1 MRFAH
6 ISDLHLGKRLHEVS
20 LLEDQA
26 YILNEICKILQDE
39 KPDAVLIAGDIY
51 DKSAPSAEA
60 VRLFDDFL
68 LGLSADG
75 QKVFV
80 ISGNHDS
87 AARVAY
93 GGRIMA
99 KGGVYL
105 SAPEYRGEVYPVP
118 LEDKDGRVDVYLLPF
133 IKPIH
138 VSLAF
143 PDEKIESF
151 TDALRV
157 AVERMAV
164 NPRRRSVLVAH
175 QFVTGAVR
183 SDSEEVSVGGLDNVD
198 VSVFAPFSYVALGHI
213 HRPQNIGSPRV
224 RYSGTPLKYSFSEAG
239 DEKSI
244 TIAELDAEGAVS
256 VRTIPLKPKRDLREI
271 KGTYDELMKREN
283 YEGTET
289 DDYLRVI
296 LTDEIDVPDAM
307 RKLKTVYPNVLRI
320 DYDNARTQSGAI
332 FGDLPATEAKDPF
345 ALVEDFYSR
354 QNNQPMNEAQAEYMK
369 TLIARI
375 WGEEACGR

>member
-26 YILNEICKILQDE
+26 HILAEIRAALRE
-39 KPDAVLIAGDIY
+39 EAPDAVLLAGDIY

-68 LGLSADG
+68 SALSADG
-75 QKVFV
+75 QMVFA

-99 KGGVYL
+99 KSGVYL
-105 SAPEYRGEVYPVP
+105 SAPEYRGEVFSAG
-118 LEDKDGRVDVYLLPF
+118 LEDKDGRVDIYLLPF

-143 PDEKIESF
+143 PDEKIESY

-157 AVERMAV
+157 AVGKM
-164 NPRRRSVLVAH
+164 PIDPKRRSVLVAH

-183 SDSEEVSVGGLDNVD
+183 SESEEVSVGGLDNVD
-198 VSVFAPFSYVALGHI
+198 ASVFAPFSYVALGHI
-213 HRPQNIGSPRV
+213 HRPQNIGAVRI
-224 RYSGTPLKYSFSEAG
+224 RYSGAPLKYSFSEAG

-244 TIAELDAEGAVS
+244 TIVELDGKGAVS
-256 VRTIPLKPKRDLREI
+256 LRTIPLTPRHDLRELRD
-271 KGTYDELMKREN
+271 TYEALMKKEN
-283 YEGTET
+283 YEGTAT
-289 DDYLRVI
+289 DDYLHI
-296 LTDEIDVPDAM
+296 TLTDEEI
-307 RKLKTVYPNVLRI
+307 KELE
-320 DYDNARTQSGAI
+320 AI
-332 FGDLPATEAKDPF
+332 L
-345 ALVEDFYSR
+345 EDSR
-354 QNNQPMNEAQAEYMK
+354 ERNGGK
-369 TLIARI
+369 R
-375 WGEEACGR
+375 R

>member
-20 LLEDQA
+20 FLEDQSHV
-26 YILNEICKILQDE
+26 LNEICEILRDE

-51 DKSAPSAEA
+51 DKSMPSAEA

-68 LGLSADG
+68 SELSADG

-99 KGGVYL
+99 KSGVYL
-105 SAPEYRGEVYPVP
+105 SAPEYRGEVFSVP
-118 LEDKDGRVDVYLLPF
+118 LEDNAGPVDIFLLPF

-143 PDEKIESF
+143 KEEKIESY
-151 TDALRV
+151 TDAMRV
-157 AVERMAV
+157 AVERMGV
-164 NPRRRSVLVAH
+164 NPKRRSVLVAH

-198 VSVFAPFSYVALGHI
+198 ASVFEPFSYVALGHI
-213 HRPQNIGSPRV
+213 HRPQNIGSPRI
-224 RYSGTPLKYSFSEAG
+224 RYSGTPLKYSFSEAK

-244 TIAELDAEGAVS
+244 TIAELDAKGAVS
-256 VRTIPLKPKRDLREI
+256 VRTIPLKPDHDLREI
-271 KGTYDELMKREN
+271 KGTYDELMKKEN
-283 YEGTET
+283 YAGTAT
-289 DDYLRVI
+289 DDFLHII
-296 LTDEIDVPDAM
+296 LTNEDDVPDAM
-307 RKLKTVYPNVLRI
+307 RKLKTVYPNILRL
-320 DYDNARTQSGAI
+320 DYDNARTKSGGAVEVV
-332 FGDLPATEAKDPF
+332 PEAETKTPME
-345 ALVEDFYSR
+345 LVSEFYTM
-354 QNNQPMNEAQAEYMK
+354 QNGQPMNEAQSEYIQRLAE
-369 TLIARI
+369 TV
-375 WGEEACGR
+375 WEEQA

>member
-6 ISDLHLGKRLHEVS
+6 ISDLHIGKRLHEVS
-20 LLEDQA
+20 LLDDQA
-26 YILNEICKILQDE
+26 YILEETRKILRDG

-68 LGLSADG
+68 SGLASDG
-75 QKVFV
+75 QSVFV

-93 GGRIMA
+93 GGRIMERS
-99 KGGVYL
+99 GVHL
-105 SAPEYRGEVYPVP
+105 SAPAYEGGVRPVTLTDEHGP
-118 LEDKDGRVDVYLLPF
+118 VDIYLLPF
-133 IKPIH
+133 IKPVH

-143 PDEKIESF
+143 PDETIESY

-157 AVERMAV
+157 AVEKMPID
-164 NPRRRSVLVAH
+164 PRRRSVLVAH

-198 VSVFAPFSYVALGHI
+198 AAVFAPFSYVALGHI

-239 DEKSI
+239 DEKSV
-244 TIAELDAEGAVS
+244 TMAELDGKGEVS
-256 VRTIPLKPKRDLREI
+256 LRTISLTPKRDLREV
-271 KGTYDELMKREN
+271 KGTYEELMKKEN
-283 YEGTET
+283 YEGTATE
-289 DDYLRVI
+289 DYLHIV
-296 LTDEIDVPDAM
+296 LTDEEDVPDAM
-307 RKLKTVYPNVLRI
+307 RKLKTVYPNVLRL
-320 DYDNARTQSGAI
+320 DYDNVRTRSGAVVEAAPEAEEKSPLALAEE
-332 FGDLPATEAKDPF
+332 FYALQNGRPMSGAQTEY
-345 ALVEDFYSR
+345 LRRMIGTVWED
-354 QNNQPMNEAQAEYMK
+354 EA
-369 TLIARI
+369 
-375 WGEEACGR
+375 

>member
-20 LLEDQA
+20 LLEDQSHA
-26 YILNEICKILQDE
+26 LNEICEILRDE

-51 DKSAPSAEA
+51 DKSMPSAEA

-68 LGLSADG
+68 SELSADG

-99 KGGVYL
+99 KSGVYL
-105 SAPEYRGEVYPVP
+105 SAPEYRGEVFSVP
-118 LEDKDGRVDVYLLPF
+118 LEDKAGPVDIYLLPF

-143 PDEKIESF
+143 KEEKIDSY
-151 TDALRV
+151 TDAMRV
-157 AVERMAV
+157 AVERM
-164 NPRRRSVLVAH
+164 PIDPKRRSVLVAH

-198 VSVFAPFSYVALGHI
+198 ASVFAPFSYVALGHI
-213 HRPQNIGSPRV
+213 HRPQNIGSPH
-224 RYSGTPLKYSFSEAG
+224 PLFGHAAQIFVFGSEG
-239 DEKSI
+239 
-244 TIAELDAEGAVS
+244 
-256 VRTIPLKPKRDLREI
+256 REI
-271 KGTYDELMKREN
+271 RHDRGAGRE
-283 YEGTET
+283 
-289 DDYLRVI
+289 
-296 LTDEIDVPDAM
+296 
-307 RKLKTVYPNVLRI
+307 
-320 DYDNARTQSGAI
+320 
-332 FGDLPATEAKDPF
+332 
-345 ALVEDFYSR
+345 
-354 QNNQPMNEAQAEYMK
+354 
-369 TLIARI
+369 
-375 WGEEACGR
+375 GRG

>member
-26 YILNEICKILQDE
+26 YILDEICKILRDE
-39 KPDAVLIAGDIY
+39 RPDAVLIAGDIY

-68 LGLSADG
+68 SGLASDG
-75 QKVFV
+75 QTVFV

-93 GGRIMA
+93 GGRIMERS
-99 KGGVYL
+99 GVHL
-105 SAPEYRGEVYPVP
+105 SAPAYEGGVRPVT
-118 LEDKDGRVDVYLLPF
+118 LTDGHGPVDIYLLPF
-133 IKPIH
+133 IKPVH

-143 PDEKIESF
+143 PDEKIESY

-157 AVERMAV
+157 AVEKM
-164 NPRRRSVLVAH
+164 PIDPKRRSVLVAH

-198 VSVFAPFSYVALGHI
+198 AAVFAPFSYVALGHI

-239 DEKSI
+239 DEKSV
-244 TIAELDAEGAVS
+244 TMAELDGKGEVS
-256 VRTIPLKPKRDLREI
+256 LRTIPLTPKRDLREV
-271 KGTYDELMKREN
+271 KGTYEELMKKEN
-283 YEGTET
+283 YEGTATE
-289 DDYLRVI
+289 DYLHIV
-296 LTDEIDVPDAM
+296 LTDEEDVPDAM
-307 RKLKTVYPNVLRI
+307 RKLKTVYPNVLRL
-320 DYDNARTQSGAI
+320 DYDNVRTRSGAVVEAAPEVEEKSPLALAEE
-332 FGDLPATEAKDPF
+332 FYALQNGRPMSGAQTEY
-345 ALVEDFYSR
+345 LRRMIGTVWED
-354 QNNQPMNEAQAEYMK
+354 EA
-369 TLIARI
+369 
-375 WGEEACGR
+375 

>member
-1 MRFAH
+1 MRLAH
-6 ISDLHLGKRLHEVS
+6 ISDLHLGKRLHEIS
-20 LLEDQA
+20 FLEDQA
-26 YILNEICKILQDE
+26 YILEEICKILRDE

-68 LGLSADG
+68 SELSADG
-75 QKVFV
+75 QMVFA

-99 KGGVYL
+99 KSGVYL
-105 SAPEYRGEVYPVP
+105 SAPEYRGEVLSAS
-118 LEDKDGRVDVYLLPF
+118 LEDKDGRVDIYLLPF

-143 PDEKIESF
+143 PEEKIESY

-157 AVERMAV
+157 AVERMPV
-164 NPRRRSVLVAH
+164 DSKRRSVLVSH

-198 VSVFAPFSYVALGHI
+198 AAVFAPFSYVALGHI
-213 HRPQNIGSPRV
+213 HRPQNIGSSRI
-224 RYSGTPLKYSFSEAG
+224 RYSGTPLKYSFSEAK

-244 TIAELDAEGAVS
+244 TIAELDAKGTVS
-256 VRTIPLKPKRDLREI
+256 VRTIPLKPQHDLREI
-271 KGTYDELMKREN
+271 KGTYDELMKKEN
-283 YEGTET
+283 YAGTAT
-289 DDYLRVI
+289 DDYLHII
-296 LTDEIDVPDAM
+296 LTNEDDVPDAM
-307 RKLKTVYPNVLRI
+307 RKLKTVYPNLLRL
-320 DYDNARTQSGAI
+320 DYDNARTKSGGAVEV
-332 FGDLPATEAKDPF
+332 LPEAETKTPMELVSEF
-345 ALVEDFYSR
+345 YAL
-354 QNNQPMNEAQAEYMK
+354 QNGQPMNEAQSEYMRRLAE
-369 TLIARI
+369 TV
-375 WGEEACGR
+375 WEEQA

>member
-1 MRFAH
+1 MRLAH
-6 ISDLHLGKRLHEVS
+6 ISDLHLGKRLHEIS
-20 LLEDQA
+20 FLEDQA
-26 YILNEICKILQDE
+26 YILEEICKILRDE

-68 LGLSADG
+68 SELSADG
-75 QKVFV
+75 QMVFA

-99 KGGVYL
+99 KSGVYL
-105 SAPEYRGEVYPVP
+105 SNPEYRGEVFSVS
-118 LEDKDGRVDVYLLPF
+118 LEDNDGRVDIYLLPF

-143 PDEKIESF
+143 PEEKIESY

-157 AVERMAV
+157 AVERMPV
-164 NPRRRSVLVAH
+164 DSKRRSVLVAH

-198 VSVFAPFSYVALGHI
+198 ATVFAPFSYVALGHI
-213 HRPQNIGSPRV
+213 HRPQNIGSSRV

-239 DEKSI
+239 DEKSV
-244 TIAELDAEGAVS
+244 TLAELDGKGAVDL
-256 VRTIPLKPKRDLREI
+256 RTIPLKPKHDLREI
-271 KGTYDELMKREN
+271 EGTYDELM
-283 YEGTET
+283 
-289 DDYLRVI
+289 
-296 LTDEIDVPDAM
+296 
-307 RKLKTVYPNVLRI
+307 RK
-320 DYDNARTQSGAI
+320 
-332 FGDLPATEAKDPF
+332 
-345 ALVEDFYSR
+345 
-354 QNNQPMNEAQAEYMK
+354 
-369 TLIARI
+369 
-375 WGEEACGR
+375 

>member
-1 MRFAH
+1 MRLAH
-6 ISDLHLGKRLHEVS
+6 ISDLHLGKRLHEIS
-20 LLEDQA
+20 FLEDQA
-26 YILNEICKILQDE
+26 YILEEICKILRDE

-68 LGLSADG
+68 SELSEDG
-75 QKVFV
+75 QMVFA

-99 KGGVYL
+99 KSGVYL
-105 SAPEYRGEVYPVP
+105 SNPEYRGEVFSVS
-118 LEDKDGRVDVYLLPF
+118 LEDNDGRVDIYLLPF

-143 PDEKIESF
+143 PEEKIESY

-157 AVERMAV
+157 AVERMPV
-164 NPRRRSVLVAH
+164 DPKRRNVLVAH

-198 VSVFAPFSYVALGHI
+198 ATVFAPFSYVALGHI
-213 HRPQNIGSPRV
+213 HRPQNIGSSRV

-239 DEKSI
+239 DEKSV
-244 TIAELDAEGAVS
+244 TLAELDGKGAVDL
-256 VRTIPLKPKRDLREI
+256 RTIPLKPKHDLREI
-271 KGTYDELMKREN
+271 EGTYDELMKKEN
-283 YEGTET
+283 YAGTAT
-289 DDYLRVI
+289 DDYLHII
-296 LTDEIDVPDAM
+296 LADEDDVPDAM
-307 RKLKTVYPNVLRI
+307 RKLKTVYPNLLRL
-320 DYDNARTQSGAI
+320 DYDNARTRSGSAVEV
-332 FGDLPATEAKDPF
+332 LPEAETKTPMELVSEF
-345 ALVEDFYSR
+345 YAL
-354 QNNQPMNEAQAEYMK
+354 QNGQPMNEAQSEYMRRLAE
-369 TLIARI
+369 TV
-375 WGEEACGR
+375 WEEQA

>member
-1 MRFAH
+1 MRLAH
-6 ISDLHLGKRLHEVS
+6 ISDLHLGKRLHEIS
-20 LLEDQA
+20 FLEDQA
-26 YILNEICKILQDE
+26 YILEEICKILRDE

-68 LGLSADG
+68 SELSEDG
-75 QKVFV
+75 QMVFA

-99 KGGVYL
+99 KSGVYL
-105 SAPEYRGEVYPVP
+105 SNPEYRGEVFSVS
-118 LEDKDGRVDVYLLPF
+118 LEDNDGRVDIYLLPF

-143 PDEKIESF
+143 PDEKIENY

-157 AVERMAV
+157 AVERMPV
-164 NPRRRSVLVAH
+164 DSKRRSVLVAH

-198 VSVFAPFSYVALGHI
+198 ATVFAPFSYVALGHI
-213 HRPQNIGSPRV
+213 HRPQNIGSPRI
-224 RYSGTPLKYSFSEAG
+224 RYSGTPLKYSFSEAK

-244 TIAELDAEGAVS
+244 TMAELDGQGEV
-256 VRTIPLKPKRDLREI
+256 VLRTIPLTPKHDLREI
-271 KGTYDELMKREN
+271 KGTYDELMKKEN
-283 YEGTET
+283 YAGTAT
-289 DDYLRVI
+289 DDYLHI
-296 LTDEIDVPDAM
+296 LLTNEDDVPDAM
-307 RKLKTVYPNVLRI
+307 RKLKTVYPNILRL
-320 DYDNARTQSGAI
+320 DYDNARTRSGAAVEV
-332 FGDLPATEAKDPF
+332 LPEAETKTPMELVSEF
-345 ALVEDFYSR
+345 YAL
-354 QNNQPMNEAQAEYMK
+354 QNGQPMNEAQSEYMRRLAE
-369 TLIARI
+369 TV
-375 WGEEACGR
+375 WEEQA

>member
-6 ISDLHLGKRLHEVS
+6 ISDLHIGKRLHEVS
-20 LLEDQA
+20 LLDDQA
-26 YILNEICKILQDE
+26 YILEEICKILRDE

-68 LGLSADG
+68 SELSADG
-75 QKVFV
+75 QMVFA

-99 KGGVYL
+99 KSGVYL
-105 SAPEYRGEVYPVP
+105 SAPEYRGEVFSAS
-118 LEDKDGRVDVYLLPF
+118 LEDNDGRVDIYLLPF

-143 PDEKIESF
+143 PEEKIESY

-157 AVERMAV
+157 AVERMPV
-164 NPRRRSVLVAH
+164 DPKRRSVLVAH

-198 VSVFAPFSYVALGHI
+198 AAVFAPFSYVALGHI
-213 HRPQNIGSPRV
+213 HRPQNIGSPRI
-224 RYSGTPLKYSFSEAG
+224 RYSGTPLKYSFSEAK

-244 TIAELDAEGAVS
+244 TMAELDAKGMVS
-256 VRTIPLKPKRDLREI
+256 VRTIPLKPQHDLREI
-271 KGTYDELMKREN
+271 RGTYDALMKKEN
-283 YEGTET
+283 YAGTAT
-289 DDYLRVI
+289 DDYLHII
-296 LTDEIDVPDAM
+296 LTNEDDVPDAM
-307 RKLKTVYPNVLRI
+307 RKLKTVYPNILRL
-320 DYDNARTQSGAI
+320 DYDNARTRSGAAVEV
-332 FGDLPATEAKDPF
+332 LPEAETKTPMELVSEF
-345 ALVEDFYSR
+345 YAL
-354 QNNQPMNEAQAEYMK
+354 QNGQPMNEAQSEYMRRLAE
-369 TLIARI
+369 TV
-375 WGEEACGR
+375 WEEQA

>member
-1 MRFAH
+1 MKFAH

-26 YILNEICKILQDE
+26 YILEEIRTILRE
-39 KPDAVLIAGDIY
+39 EAPDAVLLAGDIY

-68 LGLSADG
+68 SELSADG
-75 QKVFV
+75 QMVFA

-99 KGGVYL
+99 KSGVYL
-105 SAPEYRGEVYPVP
+105 SAPEYRGEVLSAS
-118 LEDKDGRVDVYLLPF
+118 LEDKDGRVDIYLLPF

-138 VSLAF
+138 VSMAF
-143 PDEKIESF
+143 PEEKIENY

-157 AVERMAV
+157 AVERMPV
-164 NPRRRSVLVAH
+164 DSKRRSVLVSH

-198 VSVFAPFSYVALGHI
+198 AAVFAPFSYVALGHI
-213 HRPQNIGSPRV
+213 HRPQNIGSPRI
-224 RYSGTPLKYSFSEAG
+224 RYSGTPLKYSFSEAK

-244 TIAELDAEGAVS
+244 TMAELDGQGEV
-256 VRTIPLKPKRDLREI
+256 VLRTIPLTPKHDLRELR
-271 KGTYDELMKREN
+271 GTYDELMKKEN
-283 YEGTET
+283 YAGTAT
-289 DDYLRVI
+289 DDYLHIV
-296 LTDEIDVPDAM
+296 LADEDDVPDAM
-307 RKLKTVYPNVLRI
+307 RKLKTVYPNLLRL
-320 DYDNARTQSGAI
+320 DYDNARTRSGGAVEV
-332 FGDLPATEAKDPF
+332 LPEAETKTPMELVSEF
-345 ALVEDFYSR
+345 YAL
-354 QNNQPMNEAQAEYMK
+354 QNGQPMNEAQSEYMRRLAE
-369 TLIARI
+369 TV
-375 WGEEACGR
+375 WEEQA

>member
-1 MRFAH
+1 MKFAH

-26 YILNEICKILQDE
+26 YILEEIRAVLREE
-39 KPDAVLIAGDIY
+39 KPDAVLIAGDVY

-68 LGLSADG
+68 SGLVADG
-75 QKVFV
+75 QKAFV

-93 GGRIMA
+93 GGRIMQRS
-99 KGGVYL
+99 GVYL
-105 SAPEYRGEVYPVP
+105 SASAYDGEVRPVTLTDAYGP
-118 LEDKDGRVDVYLLPF
+118 VDVYLLPF
-133 IKPIH
+133 IKPTH

-143 PDEKIESF
+143 PDEKIENY

-164 NPRRRSVLVAH
+164 DPKRRSVLVAH

-183 SDSEEVSVGGLDNVD
+183 SDSEEISVGGLDNVD
-198 VSVFAPFSYVALGHI
+198 VLVFAPFSYVALGHI

-239 DEKSI
+239 DEKSV
-244 TIAELDAEGAVS
+244 TIAELDAKGEVAV
-256 VRTIPLKPKRDLREI
+256 RAIPLQPKHDLREI
-271 KGTYDELMKREN
+271 KGTYDELMDKRN
-283 YEGTET
+283 YAGTAT
-289 DDYLRVI
+289 DDYLHI
-296 LTDEIDVPDAM
+296 TLTDEDDVPEAM
-307 RKLKTVYPNVLRI
+307 GKLRTVYKNVLRL
-320 DYDNARTQSGAI
+320 DYDNARTRGGETIADAPTTETKSPLALMEEFYELRNHRPMSGEQSA
-332 FGDLPATEAKDPF
+332 
-345 ALVEDFYSR
+345 
-354 QNNQPMNEAQAEYMK
+354 YMK
-369 TLIARI
+369 DLIEKI
-375 WGEEACGR
+375 WEGDA

>member
-20 LLEDQA
+20 FLEDQSHV
-26 YILNEICKILQDE
+26 LNEICEILRDE

-51 DKSAPSAEA
+51 DKSMPSAEA

-68 LGLSADG
+68 SELSADG

-99 KGGVYL
+99 KSGVYL
-105 SAPEYRGEVYPVP
+105 SAPEYRGEVFSVP
-118 LEDKDGRVDVYLLPF
+118 LEDNAGPVDIFLLPF

-143 PDEKIESF
+143 KEEKLESY
-151 TDALRV
+151 TDAMRV
-157 AVERMAV
+157 AVERMGV
-164 NPRRRSVLVAH
+164 NPKRRSVLVAH

-198 VSVFAPFSYVALGHI
+198 ASVFEPFSYVALGHI
-213 HRPQNIGSPRV
+213 HRPQNIGSPRI
-224 RYSGTPLKYSFSEAG
+224 RYSGTPLKYSFSEAK

-244 TIAELDAEGAVS
+244 TISELDAKGAVS
-256 VRTIPLKPKRDLREI
+256 VRTIPLKPDHDLREI
-271 KGTYDELMKREN
+271 KGTYDELMKKEN
-283 YEGTET
+283 YAGTAT
-289 DDYLRVI
+289 DDFLHII
-296 LTDEIDVPDAM
+296 LTNEDDVPDAM
-307 RKLKTVYPNVLRI
+307 RKLKTVYPNILRL
-320 DYDNARTQSGAI
+320 DYDNARTKSGGAVEVV
-332 FGDLPATEAKDPF
+332 PEAETKTPME
-345 ALVEDFYSR
+345 LVSEFYAM
-354 QNNQPMNEAQAEYMK
+354 QNGQPMNEAQSEYIQRLAE
-369 TLIARI
+369 TV
-375 WGEEACGR
+375 WEEQA

>member
-1 MRFAH
+1 MKFAH

-26 YILNEICKILQDE
+26 YILKEICEILQEE

-51 DKSAPSAEA
+51 DKSMPSAEA

-68 LGLSADG
+68 SELSADG
-75 QKVFV
+75 QMVFV

-99 KGGVYL
+99 KSGVYL
-105 SAPEYRGEVYPVP
+105 SAPEYGGEVFSVP
-118 LEDKDGRVDVYLLPF
+118 LEDKAGPVDIYLLPF

-138 VSLAF
+138 VSSVF
-143 PDEKIESF
+143 KEEKIESY

-157 AVERMAV
+157 AVERMPI
-164 NPRRRSVLVAH
+164 NPKRRSVLVAH

-198 VSVFAPFSYVALGHI
+198 ASVFAPFSYVALGHI
-213 HRPQNIGSPRV
+213 HRPQNIGSPRI
-224 RYSGTPLKYSFSEAG
+224 RYSGTPLKYSFSEAK

-244 TIAELDAEGAVS
+244 TIAELDAKGEVF
-256 VRTIPLKPKRDLREI
+256 VRTIPLKPEHDLREI
-271 KGTYDELMKREN
+271 RGTYNELMDKRN
-283 YEGTET
+283 YEGTAV
-289 DDYLRVI
+289 DDYLHI
-296 LTDEIDVPDAM
+296 TLTDEEEVPEAM
-307 RKLKTVYPNVLRI
+307 GKLRSVYKNALRL
-320 DYDNARTQSGAI
+320 DYDNARTRGGETIGAVASSESKSP
-332 FGDLPATEAKDPF
+332 LE
-345 ALVEDFYSR
+345 LMEDFYTLR
-354 QNNQPMNEAQAEYMK
+354 NNSPMSGEQTEYMK
-369 TLIARI
+369 MMIEKI
-375 WGEEACGR
+375 WEGDE

>member
-20 LLEDQA
+20 FLEDQA
-26 YILNEICKILQDE
+26 YILEEICKILRDE

-68 LGLSADG
+68 SELSADG
-75 QKVFV
+75 QMVFA

-99 KGGVYL
+99 KSGVYL
-105 SAPEYRGEVYPVP
+105 SAPEYRGEVFSVL
-118 LEDKDGRVDVYLLPF
+118 LEDKAGSVDIYLLPF

-143 PDEKIESF
+143 PNEKIESY
-151 TDALRV
+151 TDALRI
-157 AVERMAV
+157 AVEKMPV
-164 NPRRRSVLVAH
+164 EPKRRSVLVAH

-198 VSVFAPFSYVALGHI
+198 ASVFEPFSYVALGHI
-213 HRPQNIGSPRV
+213 HRPQNIGSARV
-224 RYSGTPLKYSFSEAG
+224 RYSGTPLKYSFSEAK

-244 TIAELDAEGAVS
+244 TMAELDGKGAVS
-256 VRTIPLKPKRDLREI
+256 VRTIPLKPQHDLREI
-271 KGTYDELMKREN
+271 RGTYDALMKKEN
-283 YEGTET
+283 YAGTAT
-289 DDYLRVI
+289 DDYLHII
-296 LTDEIDVPDAM
+296 LTNEDDVPDAM
-307 RKLKTVYPNVLRI
+307 RKLKTVYPNLLRL
-320 DYDNARTQSGAI
+320 DYDNARTRNGGAVEV
-332 FGDLPATEAKDPF
+332 LPEAETKTPMELVAEF
-345 ALVEDFYSR
+345 YAL
-354 QNNQPMNEAQAEYMK
+354 QNGQPMNEAQSEYMRRLAE
-369 TLIARI
+369 TV
-375 WGEEACGR
+375 WEEQA

>member
-26 YILNEICKILQDE
+26 YILDEICKILRDE
-39 KPDAVLIAGDIY
+39 RPDAVLIAGDIY

-68 LGLSADG
+68 SALSADG
-75 QKVFV
+75 QMVFV

-93 GGRIMA
+93 GGRIMERS
-99 KGGVYL
+99 GVHL
-105 SAPEYRGEVYPVP
+105 SAPAYEGGVRPVT
-118 LEDKDGRVDVYLLPF
+118 LTDGHGPVDIYLLPF
-133 IKPIH
+133 IKQTH

-143 PDEKIESF
+143 PDEKIESY

-157 AVERMAV
+157 AVEKM
-164 NPRRRSVLVAH
+164 PIDPKRRSVLVAH

-198 VSVFAPFSYVALGHI
+198 AAVFSPFSYVALGHI

-239 DEKSI
+239 DEKSV
-244 TIAELDAEGAVS
+244 TMAELDGKGEVS
-256 VRTIPLKPKRDLREI
+256 LRTIPLTPKRDLREV
-271 KGTYDELMKREN
+271 KGPYEELMKKEN
-283 YEGTET
+283 YEGTATE
-289 DDYLRVI
+289 DYLHIV
-296 LTDEIDVPDAM
+296 LTDEEDVPDAM
-307 RKLKTVYPNVLRI
+307 RKLKTVYPNVLRL
-320 DYDNARTQSGAI
+320 DYDNVRTRSGAVVEAV
-332 FGDLPATEAKDPF
+332 PETEEKSPL
-345 ALVEDFYSR
+345 ALAEEFYALQNGRPMSGAQTEYLRRMIGTVWED
-354 QNNQPMNEAQAEYMK
+354 EA
-369 TLIARI
+369 
-375 WGEEACGR
+375 

>member
-20 LLEDQA
+20 FLEDQSHV
-26 YILNEICKILQDE
+26 LNEICEILRDE

-51 DKSAPSAEA
+51 DKSMPSAEA

-68 LGLSADG
+68 SELSADG

-99 KGGVYL
+99 KSGVYL
-105 SAPEYRGEVYPVP
+105 SAPEYRGEVFSVP
-118 LEDKDGRVDVYLLPF
+118 LEDNAGPVDIFLLPF

-143 PDEKIESF
+143 KEEKIESY
-151 TDALRV
+151 TDAMRV
-157 AVERMAV
+157 AVERMGV
-164 NPRRRSVLVAH
+164 NPKRRSVLVAH

-198 VSVFAPFSYVALGHI
+198 ASVFEPFSYVALGHI
-213 HRPQNIGSPRV
+213 HRPQNIGSPRI
-224 RYSGTPLKYSFSEAG
+224 RYSGTPLKYSFSEAK

-244 TIAELDAEGAVS
+244 TIAELDAKGAVS
-256 VRTIPLKPKRDLREI
+256 VRTIPLKPDHDLREI
-271 KGTYDELMKREN
+271 KGTYDELMKKEN
-283 YEGTET
+283 YAGTVT
-289 DDYLRVI
+289 DDFLHII
-296 LTDEIDVPDAM
+296 LTNEDDVPDAM
-307 RKLKTVYPNVLRI
+307 RKLKTVYPNILRI
-320 DYDNARTQSGAI
+320 DYDNARTKSGGAVEVV
-332 FGDLPATEAKDPF
+332 PEAETKTPME
-345 ALVEDFYSR
+345 LVSEFYAM
-354 QNNQPMNEAQAEYMK
+354 QNGQPMNEAQSEYIQRLAE
-369 TLIARI
+369 TV
-375 WGEEACGR
+375 WEEQA

>member
-6 ISDLHLGKRLHEVS
+6 ISDLHIGKRLHEVS
-20 LLEDQA
+20 LLDDQA
-26 YILNEICKILQDE
+26 YILEEIRKILRDG

-68 LGLSADG
+68 SGLASDG
-75 QKVFV
+75 QSVFV

-93 GGRIMA
+93 GGRIMERS
-99 KGGVYL
+99 GVHL
-105 SAPEYRGEVYPVP
+105 SAPAYEGGVRPVT
-118 LEDKDGRVDVYLLPF
+118 LTDGHGPVDIYLLPF
-133 IKPIH
+133 IKPVH

-143 PDEKIESF
+143 PDEKIESY

-157 AVERMAV
+157 AVEKM
-164 NPRRRSVLVAH
+164 PIDPKRRSVLVAH

-198 VSVFAPFSYVALGHI
+198 AAVFAPFSYVALGHI

-239 DEKSI
+239 DEKSV
-244 TIAELDAEGAVS
+244 TMAELDGKGEVS
-256 VRTIPLKPKRDLREI
+256 LRTVSLTPKRDLREV
-271 KGTYDELMKREN
+271 KGTYEELMKKEN
-283 YEGTET
+283 YEGTATE
-289 DDYLRVI
+289 DYLHIV
-296 LTDEIDVPDAM
+296 LTDEEDVPDAM
-307 RKLKTVYPNVLRI
+307 RKLKTVYPNVLRL
-320 DYDNARTQSGAI
+320 DYDNVRTRSGAVVEAA
-332 FGDLPATEAKDPF
+332 PETEEKSPL
-345 ALVEDFYSR
+345 ALAEEFYALQNGRPMSGAQTEYLRRMIGTVWED
-354 QNNQPMNEAQAEYMK
+354 EA
-369 TLIARI
+369 
-375 WGEEACGR
+375 

>member
-20 LLEDQA
+20 FLEDQSHV
-26 YILNEICKILQDE
+26 LNEICEILRDE

-51 DKSAPSAEA
+51 DKSMPSAEA

-68 LGLSADG
+68 SELSADG

-99 KGGVYL
+99 KSGVYL
-105 SAPEYRGEVYPVP
+105 SAPEYRGEVFSVP
-118 LEDKDGRVDVYLLPF
+118 LEDNAGPVDIFLLPF

-143 PDEKIESF
+143 KEEKIESY
-151 TDALRV
+151 TDAMRV
-157 AVERMAV
+157 AVERMGV
-164 NPRRRSVLVAH
+164 NPKRRSVLVAH

-198 VSVFAPFSYVALGHI
+198 ASVFEPFSYVALGHI
-213 HRPQNIGSPRV
+213 HRPQNIGSPRI
-224 RYSGTPLKYSFSEAG
+224 RYSGTPLKYSFSEAK

-244 TIAELDAEGAVS
+244 TIAELDAKGAVS
-256 VRTIPLKPKRDLREI
+256 VRTIPLKPDHDLREI
-271 KGTYDELMKREN
+271 KGTYDELMKKEN
-283 YEGTET
+283 YAGTAT
-289 DDYLRVI
+289 DDFLHII
-296 LTDEIDVPDAM
+296 LTNEDDVPDAM
-307 RKLKTVYPNVLRI
+307 RKLKTVYPNILRL
-320 DYDNARTQSGAI
+320 DYDNARTKSGGAVEVV
-332 FGDLPATEAKDPF
+332 PEAETKTPME
-345 ALVEDFYSR
+345 LVSEFYAM
-354 QNNQPMNEAQAEYMK
+354 QNGQPMNEAQSEYIQRLAE
-369 TLIARI
+369 TV
-375 WGEEACGR
+375 WEEQA

>member
-26 YILNEICKILQDE
+26 YILEEICKILRDE

-60 VRLFDDFL
+60 VRLFDEFL
-68 LGLSADG
+68 SELSADG
-75 QKVFV
+75 QRVFV

-99 KGGVYL
+99 RSGVYL
-105 SAPEYRGEVYPVP
+105 SAPEYRGETYSVP
-118 LEDKDGRVDVYLLPF
+118 LEDKDGPVDIYLLPF
-133 IKPIH
+133 IKPVH

-143 PDEKIESF
+143 PDEKIESY

-164 NPRRRSVLVAH
+164 NPKRRSVLVAH

-183 SDSEEVSVGGLDNVD
+183 SDSEEISVGGLDNVD
-198 VSVFAPFSYVALGHI
+198 AAVFKPFSYVALGHI
-213 HRPQNIGSPRV
+213 HRPQNIGSPRL
-224 RYSGTPLKYSFSEAG
+224 RYSGTPLKYSFSEAE
-239 DEKSI
+239 DEKSV
-244 TIAELDAEGAVS
+244 TIAELDAKGEIGL
-256 VRTIPLKPKRDLREI
+256 RTVPLKPLRDMREI
-271 KGTYDELMKREN
+271 RGTYDALMDRSN
-283 YEGTET
+283 YRGTAV
-289 DDYLRVI
+289 DDYLHIV
-296 LTDEIDVPDAM
+296 LTDELDVPDAM
-307 RKLKTVYPNVLRI
+307 RKLKTVYPNVLRL
-320 DYDNARTQSGAI
+320 DYDNARTKSG
-332 FGDLPATEAKDPF
+332 GPVGELPEAQTKEPF

-354 QNNQPMNEAQAEYMK
+354 QNNQPMNEAQATYMK

-375 WGEEACGR
+375 WEEQA

>member
-20 LLEDQA
+20 FLEDQA
-26 YILNEICKILQDE
+26 YILEEICKILRDE

-68 LGLSADG
+68 SELSADG
-75 QKVFV
+75 QMVFA

-99 KGGVYL
+99 KSGVYL
-105 SAPEYRGEVYPVP
+105 SAPEYRGEVFSVS
-118 LEDKDGRVDVYLLPF
+118 LEDNGGRVDVYLLPF

-143 PDEKIESF
+143 PEEKIESY
-151 TDALRV
+151 TDALRI
-157 AVERMAV
+157 AVEKMPV
-164 NPRRRSVLVAH
+164 EPKRRSVLVAH

-198 VSVFAPFSYVALGHI
+198 AAVFAPFSYVALGHI
-213 HRPQNIGSPRV
+213 HRPQNIGSPRI
-224 RYSGTPLKYSFSEAG
+224 RYSGTPLKYSFSEAK

-244 TIAELDAEGAVS
+244 TMAELDAKGMVS
-256 VRTIPLKPKRDLREI
+256 VRTIPLKPQHDLREI
-271 KGTYDELMKREN
+271 RGTYDALMKKEN
-283 YEGTET
+283 YAGTAT
-289 DDYLRVI
+289 DDYLHII
-296 LTDEIDVPDAM
+296 LTNEDDVPDAM
-307 RKLKTVYPNVLRI
+307 RKLKTVYPNILRL
-320 DYDNARTQSGAI
+320 DYDNARTKSGGAVEVV
-332 FGDLPATEAKDPF
+332 PEAETKTPME
-345 ALVEDFYSR
+345 LVSEFYTM
-354 QNNQPMNEAQAEYMK
+354 QNGQPMNEAQSEYIQRLAE
-369 TLIARI
+369 TV
-375 WGEEACGR
+375 WEEQA

>member
-6 ISDLHLGKRLHEVS
+6 ISDLHIGKRLHEVS
-20 LLEDQA
+20 LLDDQA
-26 YILNEICKILQDE
+26 YILEEIRKILRDE
-39 KPDAVLIAGDIY
+39 RPDAVLIAGDIY

-68 LGLSADG
+68 SGLASDG
-75 QKVFV
+75 QSVFV

-93 GGRIMA
+93 GGRIMERS
-99 KGGVYL
+99 GVHL
-105 SAPEYRGEVYPVP
+105 SAPAYDGGVRPVTLP
-118 LEDKDGRVDVYLLPF
+118 DGHGSVDIYLLPF
-133 IKPIH
+133 IKPVH

-143 PDEKIESF
+143 PDEKIESY

-164 NPRRRSVLVAH
+164 NPKRHSVLVAH

-198 VSVFAPFSYVALGHI
+198 VAVFAPFSYVALGHI

-239 DEKSI
+239 DEKSV
-244 TIAELDAEGAVS
+244 TMAELDGKGEVS
-256 VRTIPLKPKRDLREI
+256 LRTIPLTPKRDLREV
-271 KGTYDELMKREN
+271 KGTYEELMKKEN
-283 YEGTET
+283 YEWTATE
-289 DDYLRVI
+289 DYLHIV
-296 LTDEIDVPDAM
+296 LTDEEDVPDAM
-307 RKLKTVYPNVLRI
+307 RKLKTVYPNVLRL
-320 DYDNARTQSGAI
+320 DYDNVRTRSGAVVEAAPEAEEKSPLALAEE
-332 FGDLPATEAKDPF
+332 FYALQNGRPMSGAQTEY
-345 ALVEDFYSR
+345 LRRMIGTVWED
-354 QNNQPMNEAQAEYMK
+354 EA
-369 TLIARI
+369 
-375 WGEEACGR
+375 